1 MHNWPTMFTD
11 EINVG
16 PKNNLSKIS
25 FWINI
30 DLFTFFY
37 ILSLTTFFFDISNKI
52 NDWCVETTSML
63 NKGQFFLLV
72 FSPLTFIIINHEYK
86 DIIFLKD
93 PSLYLSH
100 PKFELVLNG

>member
-52 NDWCVETTSML
+52 ND
-63 NKGQFFLLV
+63 
-72 FSPLTFIIINHEYK
+72 
-86 DIIFLKD
+86 
-93 PSLYLSH
+93 
-100 PKFELVLNG
+100 